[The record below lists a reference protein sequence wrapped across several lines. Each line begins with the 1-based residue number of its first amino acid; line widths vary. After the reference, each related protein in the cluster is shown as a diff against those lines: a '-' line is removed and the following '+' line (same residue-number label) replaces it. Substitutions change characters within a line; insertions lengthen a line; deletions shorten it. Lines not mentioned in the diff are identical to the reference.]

1 MKNII
6 LTSFFAV
13 ILVALTSFTKHT
25 SERFIGVFGVS
36 ENDPSEIELVLN
48 EDQTYTYK
56 DLSNPNNPINVFGK
70 WIFKKDHFILLNKGS
85 NASFHSKWKI
95 SNDGTVAKS
104 RKGLSF
110 YTLRKK

>member
-6 LTSFFAV
+6 LTSFIAT
-13 ILVALTSFTKHT
+13 ILVALSSFTKNS
-25 SERFIGVFGVS
+25 SERFVGVFGVS
-36 ENDPSEIELVLN
+36 ENDPSGIELVLN

-56 DLSNPNNPINVFGK
+56 DLSNPNSQINVSGN
-70 WIFKKDHFILLNKGS
+70 WILKKDQLILLNNGS
-85 NASFHSKWKI
+85 NSSFHSKWKI
-95 SNDGTVAKS
+95 SDDGMVAKS